1 MCGCLLLLVRI
12 RFSSR
17 EDIETSKLNIIAYQ
31 QNSCYLIDL
40 IFLNWLLSFEEE
52 ENHLFL
58 FYSLSSNIVLL
69 FSNDDHITFLA
80 NE

>member
-17 EDIETSKLNIIAYQ
+17 EDIQTSKLNIIAYQ